1 MYYTF
6 FTSHPFILYL
16 DTLSYS
22 VLNNSHACFFCRI
35 INHICIYVLTC
46 MYVYMYERI
55 CMNVCIFPRKK
66 KKGIIGVKVMQRELS
81 AIRRRK

>member
-22 VLNNSHACFFCRI
+22 VLNNSHACFFCCI
-35 INHICIYVLTC
+35 TNHIRIYVLTHVC
-46 MYVYMYERI
+46 MYVRMYIYMYDRI
-55 CMNVCIFPRKK
+55 CMKVCIFPRKK
-66 KKGIIGVKVMQRELS
+66 KKRNYTCKNN
-81 AIRRRK
+81 AA